1 MIAHK
6 NAAQLL
12 KAVKQDQALQERLK
26 AASNPEA
33 FIGIAQER
41 GYDFTLAELENELSK
56 LSDSELAAIVNPGM
70 SPRYHIH
77 PR

>member
-1 MIAHK
+1 MAQK

-12 KAVKQDQALQERLK
+12 KAVKQDQALKERLK
-26 AASNPEA
+26 ATSNPDA
-33 FIGIAQER
+33 FIQIAQER
-41 GYDFTLAELENELSK
+41 GYNFTVEELENELSN
-56 LSDSELAAIVNPGM
+56 LSEAELASILNPGM

>member
-1 MIAHK
+1 MIAQK

-12 KAVKQDQALQERLK
+12 KAVKQDQALKERLK
-26 AASNPEA
+26 AASNPKA
-33 FIGIAQER
+33 FIQIAQER
-41 GYDFTLAELENELSK
+41 GYDFTLEELENELSK
-56 LSDSELAAIVNPGM
+56 LSDAELAAIVNPGM

>member
-1 MIAHK
+1 MAQK

-12 KAVKQDQALQERLK
+12 NAVKQDQALKERLK
-26 AASNPEA
+26 ATSNPDA
-33 FIGIAQER
+33 FIKIAQER
-41 GYDFTLAELENELSK
+41 GYNFTVEELENELSK
-56 LSDSELAAIVNPGM
+56 LSEAELAAILNPGM